1 MLVVSAGW
9 DIETGVD
16 VLTVEMLKVEVDTCT
31 VVMDV
36 RSCDYEGGCV
46 GAFES

>member
-16 VLTVEMLKVEVDTCT
+16 VLTVEMLKVEVDT

-36 RSCDYEGGCV
+36 RSCDYGGGCV